1 MNPQSVMGHWIYPR
15 DKYVKKSSGLLLL
28 GQISCYGTGNKWK
41 KKKTEAEIVLTMKLL
56 RTEQTYFGDT
66 KHKESLLKKTSR
78 RYNN

>member
-1 MNPQSVMGHWIYPR
+1 MWRRVLGYCFLG
-15 DKYVKKSSGLLLL
+15 KSAAMEQVTSE
-28 GQISCYGTGNKWK
+28 K